1 MYNYKQE
8 GNVYTLS
15 EYDYKS
21 KTFFRII
28 FKIGKIKAKTEKL
41 EFNPLI
47 GYETIPEWEYKKLFD
62 KMLYKYQWI

>member
-1 MYNYKQE
+1 MYSYKQE
-8 GNVYTLS
+8 GNVYTFS

-47 GYETIPEWEYKKLFD
+47 GEETIPEWKYKKLFD
-62 KMLYKYQWI
+62 KMLYKYQFV

>member
-1 MYNYKQE
+1 MYTFKQE

-28 FKIGKIKAKTEKL
+28 FKIGRIKSKTEKL

-47 GYETIPEWEYKKLFD
+47 GEETIPEWKYKKLFD